1 MEEEF
6 ARSEDQMIKSY
17 WGQIVKENIKNASFH
32 SKRKQE
38 FEYLIKQKI
47 HKETIIKV
55 KLPNEFVI
63 EARFGPL

>member
-1 MEEEF
+1 MV
-6 ARSEDQMIKSY
+6 KSY
-17 WGQIVKENIKNASFH
+17 WGQIVKENIKNSSFQ

-38 FEYLIKQKI
+38 FDYLIKQKI